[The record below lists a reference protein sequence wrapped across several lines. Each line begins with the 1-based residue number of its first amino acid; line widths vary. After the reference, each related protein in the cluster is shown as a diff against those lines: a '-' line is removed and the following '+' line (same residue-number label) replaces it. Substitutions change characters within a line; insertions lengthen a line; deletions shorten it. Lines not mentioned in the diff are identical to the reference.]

1 MTPAVVDDPDPVDKQ
16 PGEGYILSMT
26 IELKKE
32 VQKEL
37 IASIKRYFGEN
48 LDDEIG
54 DLKASLLLE
63 YILAEI
69 GPSIYNQS
77 IEDAQAYFQDKV
89 ADLENTC
96 WEEELTYWQK

>member
-1 MTPAVVDDPDPVDKQ
+1 MTV
-16 PGEGYILSMT
+16 
-26 IELKKE
+26 ELKKE
-32 VQKEL
+32 AKKEL
-37 IASIKRYFGEN
+37 IASIKRYFAEN

-69 GPSIYNQS
+69 GPSIYNQA
-77 IEDAQAYFQDKV
+77 IDDAQTYLQDRV

-96 WEEELTYWQK
+96 WEAELTYWLK